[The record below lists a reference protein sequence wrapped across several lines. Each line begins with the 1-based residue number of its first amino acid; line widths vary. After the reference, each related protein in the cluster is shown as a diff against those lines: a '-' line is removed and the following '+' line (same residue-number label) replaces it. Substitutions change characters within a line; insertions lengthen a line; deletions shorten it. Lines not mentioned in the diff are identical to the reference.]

1 MSRWVPNYPVIRA
14 TSRARGIKEV
24 TRLTQG
30 VLTGGKRLA
39 RRGSH
44 KHGSERPVAGPRMA
58 DSLKRTFKNT
68 TKTIQA
74 DVTATVSWSAS
85 MAAGSRAHKIPKS
98 GRARPLLKFKWERG
112 RANPRLRRR
121 MTRTGFFLFSKVRH
135 PGNKR
140 ANRFLQIPLAT
151 YGRRYNFRVT
161 IKPNSRTYLP

>member
-1 MSRWVPNYPVIRA
+1 MSRWVPNRPVIQA

-30 VLTGGKRLA
+30 VLTGGRRLA

-44 KHGSERPVAGPRMA
+44 KHGSERPVVGPRMA

-68 TKTIQA
+68 SKVIQA
-74 DVTATVSWSAS
+74 DVTATVPWAAS

-98 GRARPLLKFKWERG
+98 GYAKPLLKFKWARG
-112 RANPRLRRR
+112 KANPRLRKR
-121 MTRTGFFLFSKVRH
+121 MTRTEFFLFRKVRH

-140 ANRFLQIPLAT
+140 ANRFLQTPLAM

-161 IKPNSRTYLP
+161 IKANSRSYLP